1 MRVILAVTGASG
13 VAYGL
18 ELARSLKGQEL
29 HTIVTKSAKDIA
41 KEELEDKEKAIQEL
55 STFST
60 LHDEN
65 NFNSPLASGSFLFD
79 AMVICPCSMK
89 TISAIANGYSS
100 NLVSRAAD
108 VAIKEGRKL
117 ILVPRETPLSPIHL
131 ENMLKLSRLGVVI
144 LPASPGFYGNP
155 KKITDLVDF
164 IVGRVLDQLSIRNSK
179 YKRWK
184 HA

>member
-1 MRVILAVTGASG
+1 MRIILAITGASG

-18 ELARSLKGQEL
+18 ELARSLKGQQL

-41 KEELEDKEKAIQEL
+41 KVELEDQKPLQEL

-65 NFNSPLASGSFLFD
+65 DFNSPLASGSFLFD

-89 TISAIANGYSS
+89 TLSAIANGYSS

-108 VAIKEGRKL
+108 VALKEGRKL

-131 ENMLKLSRLGVVI
+131 ENMLRLSRLGVII
-144 LPASPGFYGNP
+144 LPASPGFYGKP
-155 KKITDLVDF
+155 KKIADLLDF
-164 IVGRVLDQLSIRNSK
+164 VVGRVLDQLNIRNSK
-179 YKRWK
+179 YRRWK